1 MKYLSTT
8 LTAVALGA
16 MVATVATVPANAP
29 AVAPAPAIA
38 TTADVQPPAS
48 TVPPYPH
55 LNPAPNG
62 PSYPNLYGRHNGQP
76 DHPPP
81 PVDGSH
87 NRYRPGY
94 SNGAPNPHPVQIVG
108 N

>member
-1 MKYLSTT
+1 MRHLSTT

-16 MVATVATVPANAP
+16 MVATVATAPASAP

-38 TTADVQPPAS
+38 TTADVQPPTF
-48 TVPPYPH
+48 TVAPHPH

-62 PSYPNLYGRHNGQP
+62 PSSPNHYGRHNGEP
-76 DHPPP
+76 DQPPP

-94 SNGAPNPHPVQIVG
+94 GNGAPNPHPVQIVG